1 MSTPSVGN
9 GPDEVKPNPGS
20 GVIVDQPDNI
30 EYEQSLQIVL
40 GTVCGV
46 VGLLGLIII
55 ISLLYKLYKRRNSPR
70 RSPGKYIIISLL
82 YKLYKRRNSP
92 CRSPDH
98 PEEELSSSISIDLDQ
113 KQIPTIL
120 LLYAYDC
127 VAHEKVVSA
136 LAGFLI
142 DTCNCNVHL
151 DIFEDQII
159 HERGLD
165 DWLVDR
171 LQEADFIIVLCSV
184 GARLRCTKKRVRFK
198 CDPYRTIPDYFAVA
212 VDYVA
217 EKMRVE
223 RMKGLPMSRF
233 IVAYMDYSYSSD
245 IPHQI
250 EMGTKFHLMKD
261 ITKLFCHVHGMNNTD
276 SSKFGNLH
284 LSMIDKYYESS
295 ENGLELQVAI
305 ESAKEFFKCNP
316 NWVEDSMEVLPPP
329 TTKSK
334 SRPVRKR
341 SLEPL
346 LGEPPND
353 PRMVDT
359 KVDVHRQNFSSPQ
372 PSEQDQIFSSPKT
385 LSRQTDSFKMKNRYS
400 ADIETIPCILCGQ
413 VDHYSDNCTCK
424 GREQRKN
431 AHDNLNDDEDSE
443 FFSVRVKSRS
453 MPTMCSTSLHS
464 SQTVFQVDVHKEWT
478 MNEGHMSDEA
488 ESQEY
493 ESSRDLDDLERDL
506 QSIISPMST
515 QTKTMS
521 LPIHGMYGQQM
532 QVLPEVSKFPVTQQS
547 SSSSSMGSLQ
557 ELCL

>member
-1 MSTPSVGN
+1 MADSGATMTTPSTGN
-9 GPDEVKPNPGS
+9 GVEEIKPNPGS
-20 GVIVDQPDNI
+20 GVIVDQPDNT

-46 VGLLGLIII
+46 VGLLGLIIV
-55 ISLLYKLYKRRNSPR
+55 ISLLYKLYKRRNLR
-70 RSPGKYIIISLL
+70 HHRA
-82 YKLYKRRNSP
+82 
-92 CRSPDH
+92 PDH

-120 LLYAYDC
+120 LLYAFDC
-127 VAHEKVVSA
+127 PAHEKVVSA

-165 DWLVDR
+165 DWLIDR

-198 CDPYRTIPDYFAVA
+198 SDPYRTVPDYFAVA

-223 RMKGLPMSRF
+223 RLKGLPMSRF

-250 EMGTKFHLMKD
+250 ETGTKFHLMKD
-261 ITKLFCHVHGMNNTD
+261 ITKLFCHVHGINSSD
-276 SSKFGNLH
+276 SSVKFGNLPP
-284 LSMIDKYYESS
+284 SAIDQYYENS

-316 NWVEDSMEVLPPP
+316 NWVEDSMEALPPP
-329 TTKSK
+329 CSKSK
-334 SRPVRKR
+334 SRPSRKR

-346 LGEPPND
+346 LGESPCD
-353 PRMVDT
+353 PRMVEA
-359 KVDVHRQNFSSPQ
+359 KVEVHQQNISPK
-372 PSEQDQIFSSPKT
+372 PSEQNQRLSPQKSP
-385 LSRQTDSFKMKNRYS
+385 SRQNDSFKVKNRYS

-413 VDHYSDNCTCK
+413 VDHCSENYTCK
-424 GREQRKN
+424 GREFRKSS
-431 AHDNLNDDEDSE
+431 HDDDEDSD
-443 FFSVRVKSRS
+443 FSSIRVKSRS
-453 MPTMCSTSLHS
+453 MPTMCSLSLNS
-464 SQTVFQVDVHKEWT
+464 SQTVYHQVEVHKEWK
-478 MNEGHMSDEA
+478 MSESQLSDET

-506 QSIISPMST
+506 QSIIAPQST
-515 QTKTMS
+515 QAKTRS
-521 LPIHGMYGQQM
+521 LPNPVLYGQM
-532 QVLPEVSKFPVTQQS
+532 NVLPKVSKFPVTHQS
-547 SSSSSMGSLQ
+547 SSSSSMGSIQDMIL
-557 ELCL
+557 